1 MCLIFY
7 RWLLQGLLIDGVR
20 QVRHELL
27 NLMDFTSERA
37 RMSVITR
44 APDGTI
50 RLFCKG
56 ADTKVPGH
64 ADPALCRSPQLHG
77 ISRLPC

>member
-1 MCLIFY
+1 M
-7 RWLLQGLLIDGVR
+7 R

-56 ADTKVPGH
+56 ADTKVRG
-64 ADPALCRSPQLHG
+64 RG
-77 ISRLPC
+77 V

>member
-1 MCLIFY
+1 MPML
-7 RWLLQGLLIDGVR
+7 R

-37 RMSVITR
+37 RMSVIMR

-56 ADTKVPGH
+56 ADTKVGRQW
-64 ADPALCRSPQLHG
+64 LLHSDG
-77 ISRLPC
+77 A